1 MSVEL
6 KKVDGPN
13 STVHLHDKLTND
25 PVAILHRDKYSKQI
39 YAQWHPDAVEMHPV
53 LKHIANMNLGSADAM
68 SSMVNRVSGHYDRVI
83 NKHNAAGLLDTEHAG
98 TETRKVKSQYGS
110 ENDKEYDKFHAKNE
124 KGEILGSVLIHRPYT
139 KEVGVNDKVFDYDST
154 HSLYTLTGDQ
164 KPTPEQ
170 REMLHKKFATN
181 SPIDNLRRI
190 KYWHELKDKEPSF
203 IGVRKTDNHFQ
214 YKTKLS
220 PEEAVSKYSEHLLSQ
235 NNNMSTHEVTPRM
248 HVLHDNTYTHII
260 DGHTRGALHHY
271 KVLRA
276 KEDDYRSQPLS
287 HVID

>member
-6 KKVDGPN
+6 KRVDGPN

-25 PVAILHRDKYSKQI
+25 PVAILHKEKYSKRI

-53 LKHIANMNLGSADAM
+53 LKHIANMNLGSADST
-68 SSMVNRVSGHYDRVI
+68 SSMVNRVSGYYHSAVNGHRTR
-83 NKHNAAGLLDTEHAG
+83 GLLDVEHVG
-98 TETRKVKSQYGS
+98 TETRKVKSQYGG
-110 ENDKEYDKFHAKNE
+110 EIDKEYDKFHAKNE
-124 KGEILGSVLIHRPYT
+124 RGEILGSVLIYRPYT
-139 KEVGVNDKVFDYDST
+139 KEVGVNDTVFDYDAT

-170 REMLHKKFATN
+170 REMLLKKFPNN
-181 SPIDNLRRI
+181 SPLNNLKRI
-190 KYWHELKDKEPSF
+190 KYWHELKGNEPSF

-220 PEEAVSKYSEHLLSQ
+220 PEEATSKYSEHLL
-235 NNNMSTHEVTPRM
+235 NNNKNMSTHEVTPRM
-248 HVLHDNTYTHII
+248 HVLHDDVYTHII
-260 DGHTRGALHHY
+260 DGHTRGTLHHY

-276 KEDDYRSQPLS
+276 KENDYKSQPLS